1 MFLPLWTL
9 YSILLLHISV
19 LSQEHALFITVA
31 VYYCLKSEHYASS
44 FVLFLQD
51 CLAIP
56 GLLLLHVN
64 FRIVCSSSAK
74 NVTDNLRGIT
84 LNL

>member
-1 MFLPLWTL
+1 MPL
-9 YSILLLHISV
+9 
-19 LSQEHALFITVA
+19 A
-31 VYYCLKSEHYASS
+31 